1 VAADVTLT
9 VPGATDAEVAG
20 ARTTFASARG
30 TATGHPSTRSG
41 WEVSWAPRPLD
52 AAAAVDAPPLDAL
65 AASASLSP
73 TETALA
79 LSVRARPAAR
89 AAPAPSGVLFVI
101 DRSRSVGLP
110 GLAAEHDLARR
121 ILERLPPS
129 TRFDAI
135 FFDREVKRLFPMSR
149 PATREAMAA
158 LEAEMVPARL
168 QNGTDL
174 AGALAA
180 AAALLHREET
190 SFAPRAL
197 LVVIT
202 DGALP
207 DAQDGAALARALAA
221 PTPAG
226 SGGGPAALE
235 VAPAVFAIRTTED
248 EPLTATARQALH
260 TLAGARGGVMRALRA
275 NEIDDVLP
283 AALDA
288 LDHGGDVTAVR
299 LRLPAGGGAGG
310 ERAVV
315 ESLAPKKG
323 FSGITRLTGHPPRSV
338 DIVGSARG
346 QATHVAARPVPVDA
360 AWLRPHAVEN
370 GGPGA
375 RFLAAPAFAA
385 LVEPVVRPAPAA
397 EPVVKG
403 SMDRMVV
410 RNVLSLAFMP
420 RARAC
425 YLNRTGPTP
434 ALRDLTG
441 RVRLAIELVRGEVAA
456 ASIESTTLNHP
467 EIERCL
473 RDGAFAI
480 EVPRA
485 YRSDAPV
492 TAVVNLVFRPR
503 TPEKKTTPEE
513 AALGDQIDLIIE
525 ELHRTEP
532 GAAPPP
538 APRPPPGN

>member
-1 VAADVTLT
+1 VPADVTLT
-9 VPGATDAEVAG
+9 VAGASEAEVAG
-20 ARTTFASARG
+20 ARTSFGSGARA
-30 TATGHPSTRSG
+30 TAAGRPSTRSG

-52 AAAAVDAPPLDAL
+52 ASAAADPPPLDAL
-65 AASASLSP
+65 AASAPLSA

-79 LSVRARPAAR
+79 LAVRARPAAR
-89 AAPAPSGVLFVI
+89 AAPPPGGVLFVI
-101 DRSRSVGLP
+101 DRSRSIGLP

-158 LEAEMVPARL
+158 LEAEMVPAQL

-207 DAQDGAALARALAA
+207 DAQDGATLARALA
-221 PTPAG
+221 
-226 SGGGPAALE
+226 PAAGGAGGSTGLE
-235 VAPAVFAIRTTED
+235 IAPAVFAIRPADD
-248 EPLTATARQALH
+248 EPLPAPARQALH
-260 TLAGARGGVMRALRA
+260 ALAAARGGVMRALRA

-288 LDHGGDVTAVR
+288 LDHGGDVASVR
-299 LRLPAGGGAGG
+299 LRLPGAGGG
-310 ERAVV
+310 ERPVA
-315 ESLAPKKG
+315 EALAPNQG
-323 FSGITRLTGHPPRSV
+323 FSGVTRLTSRPPRTI
-338 DIVGSARG
+338 DLLASARG
-346 QATHVAARPVPVDA
+346 QATHVATRPTPVDA
-360 AWLRPHAVEN
+360 AWLRPHAVES
-370 GGPGA
+370 GSPGA
-375 RFLAAPAFAA
+375 RFGAAPAFAA
-385 LVEPVVRPAPAA
+385 LVEPVVRPATVA

-425 YLNRTGPTP
+425 YLNRSGATP
-434 ALRDLTG
+434 ALRDLAG
-441 RVRLAIELVRGEVAA
+441 RVRLAIELVRGEVAS
-456 ASIESTTLNHP
+456 ASVESTTLNHP

-492 TAVVNLVFRPR
+492 TAVLNLVFRPR
-503 TPEKKTTPEE
+503 TPEKKATPEE

-532 GAAPPP
+532 GAATRP
-538 APRPPPGN
+538 APGN